1 MSSVFDQSTSLRRM
15 GYDQKLFRE
24 MIGLFQE
31 DGPRRL
37 NDVHQAYE
45 NRDATGVHQ
54 AAHTLKG
61 LAANFSAQPAVEAA
75 AQVEQL
81 ARANQWTDLVPA
93 LARLDDALAE
103 LLTALQP
110 LMKASSSQSMTSP

>member
-1 MSSVFDQSTSLRRM
+1 M

-31 DGPRRL
+31 DGPQRL
-37 NDVHQAYE
+37 KDAHQAYE
-45 NRDATGVHQ
+45 QRDATRVHQ

-81 ARANQWTDLVPA
+81 ARANQWSDLVPA

-110 LMKASSSQSMTSP
+110 LLKASSSQSTKSP